1 MYKKYYLII
10 SLLFLSISFSQ
21 KNNNNVINKVSFV
34 GNKLIDSDELR
45 DQIELKPPSIM
56 MFSSIDFDR
65 RLLKLDAINIKNYY
79 NSKGFLET
87 TVKDSFYVNDNQ
99 VDIFFLINEGR
110 QFILKNVKIE
120 GLNSLD
126 DNDVLLSLG
135 LLEGQPYNPININ
148 IRGNPKVNTEPPN
161 KGIAIITAG
170 TSPIKVLIIA
180 VKVRAAII
188 SLILIGAMNKF
199 VKFLLHISSRN
210 IILKLILALN
220 RKSYKIAAVSITP
233 IVLL

>member
-1 MYKKYYLII
+1 MTPHPRSSALPNLGLTLNSII
-10 SLLFLSISFSQ
+10 SLLFLSISFYQ

-87 TVKDSFYVNDNQ
+87 TVKDSFYVNNNQ

-120 GLNSLD
+120 G
-126 DNDVLLSLG
+126 
-135 LLEGQPYNPININ
+135 
-148 IRGNPKVNTEPPN
+148 
-161 KGIAIITAG
+161 
-170 TSPIKVLIIA
+170 
-180 VKVRAAII
+180 
-188 SLILIGAMNKF
+188 
-199 VKFLLHISSRN
+199 
-210 IILKLILALN
+210 
-220 RKSYKIAAVSITP
+220 
-233 IVLL
+233 